1 MTRLSV
7 GEHAP
12 SVLVAGLSAAF
23 GVSVLQFVGVL
34 GQVLGADEVTGDSG
48 TVALLL
54 QLVAAVFILIAVYV
68 GAIVTVNTFST
79 IIAGRTRTIA
89 LLRLIGS
96 SARTQRRAVARE
108 GLAVGTA
115 GALLGALVGTGITF
129 GTVTVGV
136 SAGFLPAD
144 VAFSYFSPVLL
155 LPIVT
160 VVLTTWLASWV
171 GSRRVLVVSPMQA
184 TGAAH
189 EMSAE
194 ETSASK
200 KRTVTAV
207 VLFVSGTAIL
217 VFAVLLGFV
226 APAAVLV
233 GVVGGLL
240 SFTGLVIGAH
250 LVMPFAL
257 RLVGRLLGSSAPA
270 RLAAENAVRYPERS
284 SRTTI
289 GLVIGVTLVTMFV
302 VAMQAYRNLITA
314 AQEAEPGY
322 YAGID
327 GPLAITLTVF
337 TILIGFSALIAAVG
351 MVNNLSLSVLQRTR
365 ELGLLRALG
374 FTGRQVRGMITA
386 ESAQMTAASLLVGLV
401 LGFFYGWAGAQSLFG
416 SVNGSPGFVVPGL
429 PVPFLVGVVV
439 VAAVLTLVASVGP
452 SRRATRVTPVAALA
466 LD

>member
-1 MTRLSV
+1 MNRLSV
-7 GEHAP
+7 REHGP

-23 GVSVLQFVGVL
+23 GVSVLQFVGVISQIL
-34 GQVLGADEVTGDSG
+34 AADRVTGQSD
-48 TVALLL
+48 TVAVFLG
-54 QLVAAVFILIAVYV
+54 LVALVFIVIAVYV
-68 GAIVTVNTFST
+68 GAIVTANTFGT

-89 LLRLIGS
+89 LLRLVGS

-108 GLAVGTA
+108 GFAVGVA
-115 GALLGALVGTGITF
+115 GAVLGALGGTAVTVATVVVGT
-129 GTVTVGV
+129 VVG
-136 SAGFLPAD
+136 FMPTE
-144 VAFSYFSPVLL
+144 VAYSYFSPVLA
-155 LPIVT
+155 LPVVA
-160 VVLTTWLASWV
+160 VVLTTWTASWV

-189 EMSAE
+189 EHSVAE
-194 ETSASK
+194 ASASK
-200 KRTVTAV
+200 ARTVTAA
-207 VLFVSGTAIL
+207 VLFVTGTLIL
-217 VFAVLLGFV
+217 GLAVLIGLVSSFG
-226 APAAVLV
+226 VLV
-233 GVVGGLL
+233 GIVGGLL
-240 SFTGLVIGAH
+240 SFTGLVVGAH

-289 GLVIGVTLVTMFV
+289 GLVIGVTLVTMFA
-302 VAMQAYRNLITA
+302 VAMQGYQNIITA
-314 AQEAEPGY
+314 AQQQSPGY
-322 YAGID
+322 YEGID
-327 GPLAITLTVF
+327 GPLAMTLAVF
-337 TILIGFSALIAAVG
+337 SILTGFSAVIAAVG

-386 ESAQMTAASLLVGLV
+386 ESAQLTAASLLVGLV
-401 LGFFYGWAGAQSLFG
+401 LGFFYGWVGAQSMFG

-429 PVPFLVGVVV
+429 PLPFLAGIIVL
-439 VAAVLTLVASVGP
+439 AAVLTLVASVGP